1 MIKYN
6 LNKIEKKVNKHS
18 NKKWNKLKYRLKIRY
33 LNTSCVRYT
42 NWICRIYSIEKKEKY
57 KTCNNPRVIG
67 YSRIISLNNQD
78 GCRKKVNLESF
89 EFAQTYDKLD

>member
-18 NKKWNKLKYRLKIRY
+18 NKKWNKLKYRLKTFFDIWIR
-33 LNTSCVRYT
+33 VA
-42 NWICRIYSIEKKEKY
+42 WDIRIGFVESIEKKEKY
-57 KTCNNPRVIG
+57 KTRDNPRVIG

-78 GCRKKVNLESF
+78 GCRKKVNLETF